1 MLIMGRELSE
11 TGVRCEKSYWK
22 SSQPVKIWQN
32 NIVAVTKLCL
42 LDIQPKKY
50 STYPNLSQLFR
61 HFHGFIVVC
70 YGFLRAPRV
79 PKVSPWPHGTAPQDP
94 WHLGYNAN
102 RSKSVSRSS
111 PHTQC
116 GAGGGKS
123 WAIGKRIKPGGIG
136 GTQTAG
142 FSDSRNHFYVEPHSR

>member
-32 NIVAVTKLCL
+32 NIVVVTK
-42 LDIQPKKY
+42 IVFVGHPTKKY

-61 HFHGFIVVC
+61 HFHGFIKGSPC
-70 YGFLRAPRV
+70 PHRTAPR
-79 PKVSPWPHGTAPQDP
+79 DP

-111 PHTQC
+111 PHSDGQADQTWWHWWNQNCWFFGFKKSCLC
-116 GAGGGKS
+116 GTTFKITRS
-123 WAIGKRIKPGGIG
+123 LYLFWI
-136 GTQTAG
+136 
-142 FSDSRNHFYVEPHSR
+142 N

>member
-1 MLIMGRELSE
+1 MSEIASLRRANDCSSSSFSPDLLMLIMGRELSE

-22 SSQPVKIWQN
+22 SSQPGKTWQN
-32 NIVAVTKLCL
+32 NIVVVTIIVFVGHPTQKIL
-42 LDIQPKKY
+42 
-50 STYPNLSQLFR
+50 NLSQLIPTFPT
-61 HFHGFIVVC
+61 FSWVYCGLLW
-70 YGFLRAPRV
+70 FLKGSPC
-79 PKVSPWPHGTAPQDP
+79 PVSPWPRGTAPQDP

-123 WAIGKRIKPGGIG
+123 
-136 GTQTAG
+136 
-142 FSDSRNHFYVEPHSR
+142 